1 MTQSHAV
8 FMHRV
13 GTEVSVS
20 VRMDKLGKNVEIV
33 DIEILCA
40 EVYYGYNKGTD
51 G

>member
-33 DIEILCA
+33 DIVHTLYKHGWYII
-40 EVYYGYNKGTD
+40 KK
-51 G
+51 